1 MKLWAMKHWRLHPA
15 AVLALSFVAGAIP
28 SSNIAAR
35 RRASVDLRDVG
46 SGTVSGTALY
56 RVAGFAPLAVTGI
69 IDIAKAAI
77 GPALAGRSRPQLA
90 ALAGG
95 VAIAGHNWSPFLK
108 GAGGRGFAPSL
119 GALGAQSPWGIPVM
133 LGGLVGGRAVS
144 QTGLGGFVAQ
154 CALGP
159 VLYRVQGRRGVLVA
173 ACVVASMWLKRLAGN
188 ERPAVPSA
196 RVYAR
201 RLLLDTDEPAQ

>member
-1 MKLWAMKHWRLHPA
+1 MDTTPLRPL
-15 AVLALSFVAGAIP
+15 AVLGLSFAAGAIP

-46 SGTVSGTALY
+46 TGTVSGTSLY
-56 RVAGFAPLAVTGI
+56 RVAGFGPLAVAGI
-69 IDIAKAAI
+69 ADIAKATI
-77 GPALAGRSRPQLA
+77 GPLLAGPERPHLA

-95 VAIAGHNWSPFLK
+95 AAIVGHNWSPFLK

-119 GALGAQSPWGIPVM
+119 GALGAQAASGIPVM
-133 LGGLVGGRAVS
+133 LGGLVGGRAFS

-159 VLYRVQGRRGVLVA
+159 VLLRTHGRRGLFVA
-173 ACVVASMWLKRLAGN
+173 ICVVAPMWLKRLAGN
-188 ERPAVPSA
+188 ERPAVVSG
-196 RVYAR
+196 RVYVR
-201 RLLLDTDEPAQ
+201 RLLFDTDGEAE